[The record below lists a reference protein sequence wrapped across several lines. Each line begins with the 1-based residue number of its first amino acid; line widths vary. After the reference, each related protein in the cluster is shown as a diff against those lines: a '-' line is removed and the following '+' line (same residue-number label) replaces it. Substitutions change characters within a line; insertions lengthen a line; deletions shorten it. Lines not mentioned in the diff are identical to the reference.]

1 MILIFDLDG
10 TLLNTID
17 DLGYACNYALEQTG
31 YPTHP
36 IADYPR
42 MVGNG
47 INNLIRRALPEAE
60 RTEANIL
67 RVRANFVP
75 YYDDHNCDC
84 TRPYEGIPE
93 LLNSLKAQGHQLA
106 VASNKYQ
113 AATEKIVTRFFP
125 GIFDVI
131 LGEREGVERKP
142 NPQIV
147 YDILT
152 FTNNHLPISIHQS
165 PLYIGDSLVDRDTAQ
180 NANVPFIACS
190 WGFVPRAQ
198 LVEAGVTRIIDK
210 PEELLLDVYVQQEI
224 LPQYDAFDGGH
235 KRDHAETVIRESIKL
250 ARANHADETMAYVIA
265 AYHDLGLK
273 FDREKHHIHSGQIL
287 MADEHLR
294 KWFSEEQL
302 LTMRDAVEDHRAS
315 GKNPPRTIYGAIVAE
330 ADRQIDPLTV
340 IHRTMAYSQKLYP
353 DGDFDTLYQRSLDHL
368 HEKYA
373 EGGYLKLWLNS
384 ERNVQGLAQLR
395 AMIHN
400 EQELRRLCREWF
412 DNEIISDRQEKV
424 LRYLDEHNI
433 PFTTYNHPE
442 GKTIEEAKRWWHD
455 DGSIHCKNIFM
466 RNHKGDQHYLICFPC
481 DYDLAIHDIE
491 HWLKDV
497 LVSQGLRA
505 PGKLSFASPERM
517 MRYLGLEPGSVSPF
531 GLINDTEH
539 HVILFLDSRLKDAES
554 LSFHPND
561 CRGTV
566 VISQAAFQQYLSCV
580 GNKVEYIQTT

>member
-1 MILIFDLDG
+1 MTIIFDLDG

-17 DLGYACNYALEQTG
+17 DLGYACNHALGQTG
-31 YPTHP
+31 YPTFP
-36 IADYPR
+36 IEAYPAK
-42 MVGNG
+42 VGNG
-47 INNLIRRALPEAE
+47 INNLIRRALPESE
-60 RTEANIL
+60 RTEEKVMK
-67 RVRANFVP
+67 VREFFVP
-75 YYDDHNCDC
+75 YYNAHNCDY

-93 LLNSLKAQGHQLA
+93 LLKALKAQGHQLA

-113 AATEKIVTRFFP
+113 AATEKIVEHFFP
-125 GIFDVI
+125 GVFDVI
-131 LGEREGVERKP
+131 LGEREGIERKP

-147 YDILT
+147 YDIVKSLNCST
-152 FTNNHLPISIHQS
+152 VQS
-165 PLYIGDSLVDRDTAQ
+165 LYVGDSLVDRDTAA
-180 NANVPFIACS
+180 NANVPFVACS
-190 WGFVPRAQ
+190 WGFVSREA
-198 LVEAGVTRIIDK
+198 LVGNGVGRIVDK
-210 PEELLLDVYVQQEI
+210 PEELLLDVYIHEHI
-224 LPQYDAFDGGH
+224 LPQYDNFDGGH
-235 KRDHAETVIRESIKL
+235 KRDHAETVIQESLKL
-250 ARANHADETMAYVIA
+250 ARAYDADETMAYVIA

-273 FDREKHHIHSGQIL
+273 FDREKHHIHSGEIL

-294 KWFSEEQL
+294 QWFTHDQL

-340 IHRTMAYSQKLYP
+340 VHRTMAYSQKLYP
-353 DGDFDTLYQRSLDHL
+353 DGDFETLYQRSLDHL

-395 AMIHN
+395 AMIKN
-400 EQELRRLCREWF
+400 EPELRNLCREWF
-412 DNEIISDRQEKV
+412 DKQPAPKV
-424 LRYLDEHNI
+424 LRYLEEHGI
-433 PFTTYNHPE
+433 AFTVYYHPE

-455 DGSIHCKNIFM
+455 DGSVHCKNIFM

-497 LVSQGLRA
+497 LVSQGLKA

-517 MRYLGLEPGSVSPF
+517 MKYLGLEPGSVSPF

-539 HVILFLDSRLKDAES
+539 HVILFLDSRLKEAES

-566 VISQAAFQQYLSCV
+566 VISQAAFQQYLACV
-580 GNKVEYIQTT
+580 GNKVEYITTC